1 MGRMPQI
8 AIFRRFGAIN
18 ALDLLYR
25 QAEIVRMETRLHK
38 LQATDAKTS
47 DTTKLYARN
56 WHFLSDGDGEQWE
69 LFKELREKLKE
80 YNEALALQITILSA
94 DTPSDYDLRW
104 LQRFL
109 WSQDM
114 GDGITGV
121 DRNIWGYHGRSDEHA
136 PDLVS
141 LLSQRNEDFFSK
153 WMTEHVVTRLLQL
166 DKGREADKKRGVVSY
181 ESDKVLRWT
190 FAFSTAVASV
200 LPVLSIAILYA
211 VRSQKVRLALIA
223 IFNVALAFAIS
234 LLASPRIVDTFTASF
249 AFSAINV
256 IWFSS
261 SNETDGT

>member
-1 MGRMPQI
+1 
-8 AIFRRFGAIN
+8 
-18 ALDLLYR
+18 
-25 QAEIVRMETRLHK
+25 
-38 LQATDAKTS
+38 
-47 DTTKLYARN
+47 
-56 WHFLSDGDGEQWE
+56 
-69 LFKELREKLKE
+69 
-80 YNEALALQITILSA
+80 
-94 DTPSDYDLRW
+94 
-104 LQRFL
+104 
-109 WSQDM
+109 M